1 MHVGDPRAFRNRV
14 EQRMGLFHCMTVN
27 GIEDGRNAQYN
38 SGLQG
43 KITNDDNQQRREHTR
58 RRNGIA

>member
-1 MHVGDPRAFRNRV
+1 M
-14 EQRMGLFHCMTVN
+14 EQRMGLFHCMTEN
-27 GIEDGRNAQYN
+27 GIEDGKNAQYN